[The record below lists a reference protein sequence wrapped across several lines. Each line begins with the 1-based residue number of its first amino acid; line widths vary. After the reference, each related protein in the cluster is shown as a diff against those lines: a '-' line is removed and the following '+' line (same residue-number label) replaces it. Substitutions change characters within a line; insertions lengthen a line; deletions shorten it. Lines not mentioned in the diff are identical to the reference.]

1 MCLFHQSGLFRYF
14 YVIFLSMSA
23 AFHSSLFLLVTLLSK
38 STFKLSTLCIF
49 EMQKKFSQYCLNTG
63 SCYIVVYLFDFR
75 ISFELLWWCFF
86 CLFVLFCFF
95 QRDLA
100 KLLFQMGAVK
110 SALDIFQQIH
120 AWEDVVYC
128 YQSLGWHAKVRSM
141 LQSGLAQDEG
151 TMICPQPIRLVCLC
165 EWLVE

>member
-1 MCLFHQSGLFRYF
+1 MQETTQLVSYFWEVRYIYIIKAIQLLDLHFSGHWKTAAVLLTVCLFHQSGLFRYF

-75 ISFELLWWCFF
+75 ISLIELLWWCFF
-86 CLFVLFCFF
+86 LFVCFVLFCFVF
-95 QRDLA
+95 FREIWQNCCSRW
-100 KLLFQMGAVK
+100 V
-110 SALDIFQQIH
+110 
-120 AWEDVVYC
+120 
-128 YQSLGWHAKVRSM
+128 QSNLR
-141 LQSGLAQDEG
+141 
-151 TMICPQPIRLVCLC
+151 
-165 EWLVE
+165 